1 MKSIRLNKTIR
12 TAIVENVIT
21 AWKKVNPEPILFDEQ
36 LRKMQQKLLEQAYQ
50 EWKDENKID
59 VLISCGM
66 KPDYCNTDSSVYLEI
81 VDDTG
86 EQTHRIGYVRFRGS
100 DGVVEKRIIKKHGG
114 FVVKESSPA
123 GKEYL
128 EALKEKT
135 DKQAAYKAWDT
146 ARYEKE
152 CEIRAVL
159 ESVNTTKQL
168 LEVWPE
174 IKEYIPAS
182 YVDPSRVQLPAI
194 LPTLP

>member
-1 MKSIRLNKTIR
+1 MKSIRLNRTIR

-36 LRKMQQKLLEQAYQ
+36 LKKIEQKLLEQAYQ

-66 KPDYCNTDSSVYLEI
+66 KSDYCNINNKVYLEI
-81 VDDTG
+81 VDDAG
-86 EQTHRIGYVRFRGS
+86 ESIHRLGYLLFTGS
-100 DGVVEKRIIKKHGG
+100 DGEVEKRIIKKYGG
-114 FVVKESSPA
+114 FQVKASSHA

-152 CEIRAVL
+152 CEILAVL

-182 YVDPSRVQLPAI
+182 YVDPSRVQLPSI